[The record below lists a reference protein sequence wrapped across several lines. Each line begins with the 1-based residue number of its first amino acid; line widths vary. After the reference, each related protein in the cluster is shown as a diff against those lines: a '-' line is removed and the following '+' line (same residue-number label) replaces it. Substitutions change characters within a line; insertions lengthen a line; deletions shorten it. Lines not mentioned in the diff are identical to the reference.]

1 MRIGE
6 DYSVVNKEEFYF
18 DSRDGEHK
26 IHAIKWIPEEEK
38 PVCILQIVHG
48 MSEYIDRYDDFARFL
63 ANKGILVVGDDHLGH
78 GKSVKPGEPYGY
90 FCKEDAPTVLV
101 RDEHRLKKM
110 IQEKY
115 PGVPYLILGHSMGSF
130 ITRNYLMRY
139 GSGVNGA
146 LIVGTGMQSK
156 PTLLCARALAAIEKV
171 FCGEKHVSKL
181 VDKAAFGVYNK
192 KIESPKTSFDW
203 LSRNEEN
210 VQKYINDPMCGFIFT
225 VNGFQTLFKLIYH
238 LHDTEKLKQMPV
250 NLPIFFLAG
259 ADDPVGN
266 YGKSVEKVYESFRA
280 IGMENV
286 QIKLYPKDRHEIL
299 NEVDKEEVY
308 ADIYRWILQRI

>member
-1 MRIGE
+1 MI
-6 DYSVVNKEEFYF
+6 NKEEFYF

-26 IHAIKWIPEEEK
+26 IHAIRWIPEAQK

-48 MSEYIDRYDDFARFL
+48 MSEYIDRYDDFANYL
-63 ANKGILVVGDDHLGH
+63 ADKGILVVGDDHLGH
-78 GKSVKPGEPYGY
+78 GKSVNPGEPYGY

-110 IQEKY
+110 MQEKY

-139 GSGVNGA
+139 GSGINGA

-156 PTLLCARALAAIEKV
+156 PALMCARALAAIEKV
-171 FCGEKHVSKL
+171 FCGDKHVGRL

-192 KIESPKTSFDW
+192 KIEAPQTSFDW
-203 LSRNEEN
+203 LSRNEDN
-210 VQKYINDPMCGFIFT
+210 VRRYIDDPLCGFIFT
-225 VNGFQTLFKLIYH
+225 VNGFQTLFKLIYN
-238 LHDTEKLKQMPV
+238 LHDTEKLKKMPV
-250 NLPIFFLAG
+250 NLPVFFLAG
-259 ADDPVGN
+259 EDDPVGN
-266 YGKSVEKVYESFRA
+266 YGKSVEAVYKSFRE

-286 QIKLYPKDRHEIL
+286 QIKLYPKDRHELL
-299 NEVDKEEVY
+299 NEVDKVDVY